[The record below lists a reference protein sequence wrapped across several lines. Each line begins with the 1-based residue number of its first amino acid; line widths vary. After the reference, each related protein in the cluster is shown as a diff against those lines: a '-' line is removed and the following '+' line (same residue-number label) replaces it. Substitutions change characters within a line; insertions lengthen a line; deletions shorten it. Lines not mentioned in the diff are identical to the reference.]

1 MDLAKKHLDLAE
13 TLIEV
18 LETTPE
24 RSKKIEI
31 VADIIKFMIER
42 GNTATINGIKIK
54 TDDAIQ
60 ALQQYQIIEKL

>member
-31 VADIIKFMIER
+31 VADIIKFMIEG